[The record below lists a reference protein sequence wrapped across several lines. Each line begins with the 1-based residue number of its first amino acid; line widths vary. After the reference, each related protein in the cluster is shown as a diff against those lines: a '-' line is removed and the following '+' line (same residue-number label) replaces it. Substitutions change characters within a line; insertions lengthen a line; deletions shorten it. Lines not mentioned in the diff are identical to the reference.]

1 MAWNEPGG
9 PKDKDPW
16 GGQGGEQGPPDLD
29 EVVRKLQDKLG
40 GLFGGRRGGAS
51 GSSSAGGGKKPF
63 AGIGALLVLALVVW
77 AVTGFYII
85 DEGNRGVVLRF
96 GEYQTTTDAGLHWHI
111 PYPIET
117 VEVVNVEAI
126 RNVEIGYRSGGGGQ
140 GLRKVPK
147 EALMLTQDEN
157 IIDIQLAVQ
166 YKIKNAKD
174 YLFNL
179 RDPDMTLH
187 QATESAIREV
197 IGKST
202 MDFVLTE
209 GRSEVVARTEQLTQE
224 ILDRYKSGLLITS
237 VNMQDAQPPEEV
249 QDAFNDAIKARE
261 DEQRLK
267 NEAEAY
273 ANEILPKARGEAA
286 RMLEEASAYKAQVV
300 ARAEGEASRFLQL
313 LEEYQKAPEVTRE
326 RLYLTTLE
334 EILEKATKV
343 MLDVEGGNNLL
354 FLPLDRLISS
364 ATTLPVRPPL
374 LMNGGNAERRDNTTQ
389 PNEQRSRRSLLRS
402 REVR

>member
-29 EVVRKLQDKLG
+29 EVVRKLQDKLS
-40 GLFGGRRGGAS
+40 GLFGGGKRGG
-51 GSSSAGGGKKPF
+51 GSEQGGGGSGKGPMF
-63 AGIGALLVLALVVW
+63 GLGVLVALAVVLW
-77 AVTGFYII
+77 GVTGFYII

-96 GEYQTTTDAGLHWHI
+96 GKYQTTTQAGLHWHI
-111 PYPIET
+111 PYPVES

-140 GLRKVPK
+140 NVKKVPR

-157 IIDIQLAVQ
+157 IIDIQVAVQ
-166 YKIKNAKD
+166 YKIKDAKD

-179 RDPDMTLH
+179 RDPDLTLH
-187 QATESAIREV
+187 EASESAIREV
-197 IGKST
+197 IGKSS

-209 GRSEVVARTEQLTQE
+209 GRSEIVARTQQLTQE
-224 ILDRYKSGLLITS
+224 ILDRYQSGLLITS

-273 ANEILPKARGEAA
+273 ANDVLPKARGKAA
-286 RMLEEASAYKAQVV
+286 RMLEEASAYKSKVV
-300 ARAEGEASRFLQL
+300 SKAEGEASRFTQL
-313 LEEYQKAPEVTRE
+313 LTEYSKAPGVTRE
-326 RLYLTTLE
+326 RLYLDAIE
-334 EILEKATKV
+334 EVLQKSSKV
-343 MLDVEGGNNLL
+343 MLDVKGGNNLL
-354 FLPLDRLISS
+354 YLPLDRLMQHGGAS
-364 ATTLPVRPPL
+364 LPVRPPL
-374 LMNGGNAERRDNTTQ
+374 LRNGELERRTNLTQ
-389 PNEQRSRRSLLRS
+389 SSQQRSRRSLRS

>member
-29 EVVRKLQDKLG
+29 EVVRRLQDKLG
-40 GLFGGRRGGAS
+40 GIFGGRRAGGR
-51 GSSSAGGGKKPF
+51 GGDGGGKRPV
-63 AGIGALLVLALVVW
+63 AGIGALLVLGLVIW
-77 AVTGFYII
+77 GLTGFYII

-96 GEYQTTTDAGLHWHI
+96 GKYQTTTQAGLHWHI
-111 PYPIET
+111 PYPVET
-117 VEVVNVEAI
+117 VQVVNVEAI

-140 GLRKVPK
+140 SVKKVPR

-179 RDPDMTLH
+179 RDPDLTLH
-187 QATESAIREV
+187 EATESAIREV
-197 IGKST
+197 IGKSS

-209 GRSEVVARTEQLTQE
+209 GRSEIVARTEALTQE
-224 ILDRYKSGLLITS
+224 ILDRYRSGLLITS

-273 ANEILPKARGEAA
+273 ANDVLPKARGKAA
-286 RMLEEASAYKAQVV
+286 RMLEEASAYKAKVV
-300 ARAEGEASRFLQL
+300 AQAEGEASRFTQL
-313 LEEYQKAPEVTRE
+313 LSEYKKAPEVTRE
-326 RLYLTTLE
+326 RLYLDTLE
-334 EILEKATKV
+334 AVLDKSSKV

-354 FLPLDRLISS
+354 FLPLDRLMHTGASPV
-364 ATTLPVRPPL
+364 TVRPPL
-374 LMNGGNAERRDNTTQ
+374 LPQGIPERRGGTSSSTQ
-389 PNEQRSRRSLLRS
+389 QRNRRSLRS
-402 REVR
+402 REVRR

>member
-9 PKDKDPW
+9 SKDNDPW

-29 EVVRKLQDKLG
+29 EVVRKMQDKLS
-40 GLFGGRRGGAS
+40 GLFGGKGRA
-51 GSSSAGGGKKPF
+51 GSGGGGGGSKRPLSSV
-63 AGIGALLVLALVVW
+63 GLLIALVVGIW
-77 AVTGFYII
+77 AATGFYII

-96 GEYQTTTDAGLHWHI
+96 GKYITTTDAGLHWHF

-140 GLRKVPK
+140 SVKKVPR

-166 YKIKNAKD
+166 YKIKDARD

-179 RDPDMTLH
+179 RDPDMTLRE
-187 QATESAIREV
+187 ATESAIREV

-209 GRSEVVARTEQLTQE
+209 GRSEIVARTEQLTQD

-237 VNMQDAQPPEEV
+237 INMQDAQPPEEV

-273 ANEILPKARGEAA
+273 ANDILPKARGKAA
-286 RMLEEASAYKAQVV
+286 RMLEEASAYKAEVV
-300 ARAEGEASRFLQL
+300 AKAEGEASRFLQL
-313 LEEYQKAPEVTRE
+313 LAEYKKAPEVTRE

-334 EILEKATKV
+334 EILEKSTKV
-343 MLDVEGGNNLL
+343 MLDVEGGNNML
-354 FLPLDRLISS
+354 FLPLDRLFQSS
-364 ATTLPVRPPL
+364 TTTMPARPPL
-374 LMNGGNAERRDNTTQ
+374 MLNDVLDRGREEVAKAEERT
-389 PNEQRSRRSLLRS
+389 RRSLRS

>member
-40 GLFGGRRGGAS
+40 GLFGGKRGGAS
-51 GSSSAGGGKKPF
+51 GSGAAGGGRKPF
-63 AGIGALLVLALVVW
+63 AGIGALLILALVVW

-140 GLRKVPK
+140 GVRKVPK

-174 YLFNL
+174 YLFNV

-374 LMNGGNAERRDNTTQ
+374 MINGSTERRENTTQ
-389 PNEQRSRRSLLRS
+389 PSEQRSRRSLLRS

>member
-29 EVVRKLQDKLG
+29 EIVRKLQDKLS
-40 GLFGGRRGGAS
+40 GLFGGGKRGG
-51 GSSSAGGGKKPF
+51 GSSGQRGSGRGPLFGL
-63 AGIGALLVLALVVW
+63 GAIIILALVVW
-77 AVTGFYII
+77 GVTGFYII
-85 DEGNRGVVLRF
+85 DQGNRGVVLRF
-96 GEYQTTTDAGLHWHI
+96 GKYQTTTQAGLHWHI
-111 PYPIET
+111 PYP
-117 VEVVNVEAI
+117 VESVQVVNVQAI

-140 GLRKVPK
+140 SVKKVPR

-157 IIDIQLAVQ
+157 IIDIQVAVQ
-166 YKIKNAKD
+166 YKIKDAKA

-179 RDPDMTLH
+179 RDPDLTLH
-187 QATESAIREV
+187 EASESAIREV
-197 IGKST
+197 IGKSS

-209 GRSEVVARTEQLTQE
+209 GRSEIVARTQQLTQE
-224 ILDRYKSGLLITS
+224 ILDRYQSGLLITS

-273 ANEILPKARGEAA
+273 ANDVLPKARGKAA
-286 RMLEEASAYKAQVV
+286 RMLEEANGYKSKVV
-300 ARAEGEASRFLQL
+300 SQAEGEASRFTQL
-313 LEEYQKAPEVTRE
+313 LTEYEKAPGVTRE
-326 RLYLTTLE
+326 RLYLDAIE
-334 EILEKATKV
+334 EVLNRSSKV
-343 MLDVEGGNNLL
+343 LLDVKGGNNLL
-354 FLPLDRLISS
+354 YLPLDRLMRPANASF
-364 ATTLPVRPPL
+364 PVRPPL
-374 LMNGGNAERRDNTTQ
+374 LRNGDTERRVNTSQSTQ
-389 PNEQRSRRSLLRS
+389 QQRSRRALRN

>member
-40 GLFGGRRGGAS
+40 GIFGGRRGGAQ
-51 GSSSAGGGKKPF
+51 GGGGAGKGPMT
-63 AGIGALLVLALVVW
+63 GIGALVGLAVVIW
-77 AVTGFYII
+77 GLTGFYII

-96 GEYQTTTDAGLHWHI
+96 GKYQTTTQAGLHWHI
-111 PYPIET
+111 PYPVES
-117 VEVVNVEAI
+117 VEVVNVEGI

-140 GLRKVPK
+140 SVKKVPR

-179 RDPDMTLH
+179 RDPDLTLH
-187 QATESAIREV
+187 EATESAIREV

-209 GRSEVVARTEQLTQE
+209 GRSEIVARTEELTQK

-273 ANEILPKARGEAA
+273 SNDVLPKARGKAA
-286 RMLEEASAYKAQVV
+286 RMLEEASAYKGKVV
-300 ARAEGEASRFLQL
+300 AQAEGEASRFTQL
-313 LEEYQKAPEVTRE
+313 LAEYKKAPDVTRQ
-326 RLYLTTLE
+326 RLYLDTLE
-334 EILEKATKV
+334 EVLNKSSKV
-343 MLDVEGGNNLL
+343 LLDVENGNNLL
-354 FLPLDRLISS
+354 FLPLDRLMQSGVRE
-364 ATTLPVRPPL
+364 LPVRPPL
-374 LMNGGNAERRDNTTQ
+374 LPNALTERRGSAPSTTK
-389 PNEQRSRRSLLRS
+389 QRSRRSLRS
-402 REVR
+402 REVRR